1 MLIYVHRAWVP
12 SVITAR
18 GIVPHISCARCK
30 PDVEGVEEDAVGVIW
45 VNSDA
50 LIVPVLRIIH
60 ATVSE
65 RAALRALHITPTR
78 AAIRGSPGAELAT
91 IRIAA
96 TAVVIPND
104 GLCLSVNVICVTRR
118 DCDVDASELV
128 GAATTGSVPTTD
140 RIVARRAASGIHGRT
155 RRVRA
160 AGHLITKHES
170 VSIAGN

>member
-1 MLIYVHRAWVP
+1 MLVHVHRVWVP
-12 SVITAR
+12 SGITAG
-18 GIVPHISCARCK
+18 GIVPDSSRARCK

-65 RAALRALHITPTR
+65 RTALRTLHITPAR
-78 AAIRGSPGAELAT
+78 AAICASPRPELAT

-118 DCDVDASELV
+118 DCDVD
-128 GAATTGSVPTTD
+128 T
-140 RIVARRAASGIHGRT
+140 
-155 RRVRA
+155 
-160 AGHLITKHES
+160 
-170 VSIAGN
+170 